1 MRSFQQQPTHGDI
14 LIVDDTQPNLR
25 ILSTMLARQGYEVRS
40 ASDGPTALSLAAAK
54 PPDLILLD
62 ILMPEMSGY
71 TVCEKLKA
79 DAQTSDIPVI
89 FLSALDEVTN
99 KVQGFAEG
107 GIDYI
112 TKPFQVKEVLARVQ
126 THLAVHNLQKQLKT
140 QNAQLQQ
147 EIAAR
152 RRVEAV
158 LQKANVA
165 LEQEVAE
172 RTAALTQANTALKA
186 ESAGRKRAEAALEE
200 HIRFEL
206 LLTDLSAIF
215 VNLPTANADDLI
227 KEGLQHIID
236 FMALDR
242 CTLIEFSEDNTE
254 LLATHCETAQ
264 QGIPPLHQET
274 LSVRQLPWFA
284 HQLQRGEIIMMPDL
298 PDDLPDEAAQERAY
312 CRQTGLQSG
321 LAIPLIACGSA
332 LGTLAC
338 GTLHHKHVWP
348 AELLPRLRV
357 VGELFANALMCKR
370 MESQLRM
377 HTQHLET
384 LVTEKVR
391 ELEMARAKMIQTAKL
406 ASLGEMANGIAHEL
420 NQPLTAMLFE
430 AEYLKATAKQVMNAG
445 KSIGVLSAQEIYHI
459 GESLAQDIERSR
471 RITDYLR
478 AFSDIAKGDVVK
490 TDVNR
495 AIEDSFTL
503 TEARLSQH
511 AISVER
517 QLNPSLPLVQA
528 NPHKLEQVFANLIS
542 NAEYALE
549 EMGRR
554 VTAGEVNRNDYQK
567 TLTVSTYIEGQ
578 HVIAQVRDNGC
589 GIPQTAHAHIF
600 EPFFTTKPVGEGS
613 GLGLSICHGFVTES
627 GGQITFE
634 SEENQGTT
642 FTLRFPLAIAN
653 FTAEGAER

>member
-1 MRSFQQQPTHGDI
+1 MRSSQRQPTHGDI
-14 LIVDDTQPNLR
+14 LIVDDTQSNLR

-227 KEGLQHIID
+227 KEGLQHVID

-242 CTLIEFSEDNTE
+242 CTLITPSYW
-254 LLATHCETAQ
+254 
-264 QGIPPLHQET
+264 LH
-274 LSVRQLPWFA
+274 
-284 HQLQRGEIIMMPDL
+284 I
-298 PDDLPDEAAQERAY
+298 
-312 CRQTGLQSG
+312 
-321 LAIPLIACGSA
+321 
-332 LGTLAC
+332 
-338 GTLHHKHVWP
+338 
-348 AELLPRLRV
+348 
-357 VGELFANALMCKR
+357 
-370 MESQLRM
+370 
-377 HTQHLET
+377 
-384 LVTEKVR
+384 
-391 ELEMARAKMIQTAKL
+391 
-406 ASLGEMANGIAHEL
+406 
-420 NQPLTAMLFE
+420 
-430 AEYLKATAKQVMNAG
+430 AKQHN
-445 KSIGVLSAQEIYHI
+445 
-459 GESLAQDIERSR
+459 
-471 RITDYLR
+471 R
-478 AFSDIAKGDVVK
+478 AFHLCTK
-490 TDVNR
+490 R
-495 AIEDSFTL
+495 
-503 TEARLSQH
+503 
-511 AISVER
+511 
-517 QLNPSLPLVQA
+517 PSLSDSSP
-528 NPHKLEQVFANLIS
+528 
-542 NAEYALE
+542 
-549 EMGRR
+549 
-554 VTAGEVNRNDYQK
+554 
-567 TLTVSTYIEGQ
+567 
-578 HVIAQVRDNGC
+578 
-589 GIPQTAHAHIF
+589 
-600 EPFFTTKPVGEGS
+600 GS
-613 GLGLSICHGFVTES
+613 RINYSAVKSL
-627 GGQITFE
+627 
-634 SEENQGTT
+634 
-642 FTLRFPLAIAN
+642 
-653 FTAEGAER
+653 